1 MPKSIDGSVGRG
13 GRNFPAKDV
22 LTVQYLLN
30 CVPAGSGGPQPEL
43 VMDGICGPKTLKAI
57 ETFQRQNLGFADGR
71 VDRAGRTLQA
81 LQQFD
86 PAPNQPLGSEVGGKG
101 GQGKAGG
108 KWGPDPSG
116 KAGGKW
122 GSDPWG
128 KSGGGFGQ
136 DPWGK
141 TGGKSGMDPSGKSS
155 GGFGQ
160 DPWGKAGGKWGQDP
174 FGKKSGS
181 GGKWG

>member
-1 MPKSIDGSVGRG
+1 MPKPIDGSVGRG

-30 CVPAGSGGPQPEL
+30 CVPAGSGG
-43 VMDGICGPKTLKAI
+43 
-57 ETFQRQNLGFADGR
+57 
-71 VDRAGRTLQA
+71 
-81 LQQFD
+81 
-86 PAPNQPLGSEVGGKG
+86 
-101 GQGKAGG
+101 
-108 KWGPDPSG
+108 
-116 KAGGKW
+116 
-122 GSDPWG
+122 
-128 KSGGGFGQ
+128 FGQ

-141 TGGKSGMDPSGKSS
+141 TGAKSGMDPSGKSS